1 MLFRSHTRPL
11 LYSTHVAFFLVSVA
25 RAPAIV
31 VVMVFGGMC
40 RRPGPNVRGLFGFA
54 DVGSAD
60 EGILSPGRTI
70 G

>member
-1 MLFRSHTRPL
+1 M
-11 LYSTHVAFFLVSVA
+11 AFFLVSVV

-31 VVMVFGGMC
+31 VVIVFGGMC

-54 DVGSAD
+54 DVGNAD
-60 EGILSPGRTI
+60 EEILSPGRTI